1 MANMMTGDSEVRI
14 RMAAAEI
21 EGILQKYSLQMTV
34 VEVLLDG
41 KSALRNIQLLEKRPV
56 TGVQVSFAQG
66 AVAAN
71 G

>member
-1 MANMMTGDSEVRI
+1 MANMTVGDNEVRV

-21 EGILQKYSLQMTV
+21 ESILQKYSLQMTV

-41 KSALRNIQLLEKRPV
+41 KSALRNIQLLDKKPI

-66 AVAAN
+66 TVAAN